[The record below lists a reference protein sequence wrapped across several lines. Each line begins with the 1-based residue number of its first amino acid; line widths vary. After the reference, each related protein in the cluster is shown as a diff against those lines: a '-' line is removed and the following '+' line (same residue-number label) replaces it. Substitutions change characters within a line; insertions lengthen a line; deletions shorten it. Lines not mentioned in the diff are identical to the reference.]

1 MAEELPNVIVD
12 FVLENDLMYI
22 QIKNYSSHAPAVNV
36 RTKFDQPILG
46 FDGKKVISE
55 IAVFRHLDYLAPL
68 KVFKVFTAP
77 LQAFLKRLK
86 RDEIAIKVSYE
97 DDRGKRFAKAI
108 RHNLSIYKDLPIIK
122 KRWDHE

>member
-12 FVLENDLMYI
+12 FVLENDLMFI
-22 QIKNYSSHAPAVNV
+22 QIKNYSNYAPAVNV
-36 RTKFDQPILG
+36 RTRFDQPIIG
-46 FDGKKVISE
+46 FDGKRLVSE
-55 IAVFRHLDYLAPL
+55 IAIFKHLDYLAPL

-86 RDEIAIKVSYE
+86 EDEIAIKIIYE

-122 KRWDHE
+122 KR

>member
-12 FVLENDLMYI
+12 FVLENDLMFI
-22 QIKNYSSHAPAVNV
+22 QIKNYSNYAPAVNV
-36 RTKFDQPILG
+36 RTRFDQPIIG
-46 FDGKKVISE
+46 FDGKRLVSE
-55 IAVFRHLDYLAPL
+55 IAIFKHLDYLAPL
-68 KVFKVFTAP
+68 KVFKIFTAP

-86 RDEIAIKVSYE
+86 EDEIAIKIIYE

-122 KRWDHE
+122 KR

>member
-12 FVLENDLMYI
+12 FVLENDLMFI
-22 QIKNYSSHAPAVNV
+22 QIKNYSNYAPAVNV
-36 RTKFDQPILG
+36 RTRFDQPIIG
-46 FDGKKVISE
+46 IDGKKLVSE
-55 IAVFRHLDYLAPL
+55 IAIFKHLDYLAPL
-68 KVFKVFTAP
+68 KVFKIFTAP

-86 RDEIAIKVSYE
+86 EDEIAIKIIYE

-122 KRWDHE
+122 KR

>member
-12 FVLENDLMYI
+12 FVLENDLMFI
-22 QIKNYSSHAPAVNV
+22 QIKNYSNYAPAVNV
-36 RTKFDQPILG
+36 RTRFDQPIIG
-46 FDGKKVISE
+46 FDGKKLVSE
-55 IAVFRHLDYLAPL
+55 IAIFKHLDYLAPL
-68 KVFKVFTAP
+68 KVFKIFTAP

-86 RDEIAIKVSYE
+86 EDEIAIKIIYE

-122 KRWDHE
+122 KR